1 MVHSLAFLGNW
12 KFRNQTSSC
21 QFKKR
26 CFCFPYRCSWVGFSE
41 RLQMLE
47 FHPDLLKVAKNNKQN
62 MQPNGD
68 LQYWSFNT
76 VESAQTEINQW
87 AANKCFVF
95 TPHTCT
101 IILYV
106 HPVHHSYMIL
116 WWCSMIPPQ
125 SKNKSHIADNSLSRR
140 NRPKNVHQSEAWK
153 PERVQQIVFLNGWWF
168 VVPSS
173 LCWMLNKNEAPE
185 DMLLKKES
193 VVVFLLDSLPSETLK
208 KQHRK
213 DTSKRDRCYWYILTF
228 KLKTLYTMKRWLYVT
243 NP

>member
-153 PERVQQIVFLNGWWF
+153 PERVQQIHRFSQWLMVCRSFF
-168 VVPSS
+168 S
-173 LCWMLNKNEAPE
+173 
-185 DMLLKKES
+185 
-193 VVVFLLDSLPSETLK
+193 LLDAQQKWSTRRHAPQKGKCCCFFVGQFTKWNIKEATPERHFET
-208 KQHRK
+208 
-213 DTSKRDRCYWYILTF
+213 W
-228 KLKTLYTMKRWLYVT
+228 
-243 NP
+243 